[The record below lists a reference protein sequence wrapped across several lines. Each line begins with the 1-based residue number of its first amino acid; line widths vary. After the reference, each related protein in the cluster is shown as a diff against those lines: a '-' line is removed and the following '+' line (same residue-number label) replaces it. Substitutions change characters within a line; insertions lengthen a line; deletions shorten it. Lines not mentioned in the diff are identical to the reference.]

1 MSVPILSPAGILRL
15 ASVSSPIINISAGN
29 RREFILCSPDAI
41 RAVLLEEAQR
51 VTRPSKIF
59 YWRQLMESIR
69 EEGLPLALRSL
80 KNDHVQS
87 LDPGLPAASIYSSD
101 GNHHTIDERK
111 LNLAVLS
118 LMLSGY
124 GAPIPPASLELFM
137 TASDRVE
144 WYKSELNDNR
154 TPGLPD
160 RIFFAQAVTDQRQF
174 ALDMYK
180 QIGRDLPAGLTDPE
194 LYSRFKEE
202 VDSLIGII
210 HFSCK
215 NISNAIGW
223 IISNLAAFEDAF
235 CRNYGQSSE
244 KTDDPNSQTNGYL
257 YAVILESLRLFPPNW
272 LFHRTAMNNF
282 SLCGHHF
289 IAGDLLHISPL
300 LTHRV
305 PECWEFPDTYQP
317 ARFMAGGKVDPWA
330 FIPFGRSFT
339 KCPGTNL
346 SFRIIRAFV
355 EKILSENIVSGR
367 GHFVPVLRNTISLN
381 PFPLHNVLLEK
392 RSALVP
398 A

>member
-1 MSVPILSPAGILRL
+1 MSAPILSPAGILRL
-15 ASVSSPIINISAGN
+15 ASGSSPVIDISAGN
-29 RREFILCSPDAI
+29 RREFILCSPDAV
-41 RAVLLEEAQR
+41 RAVLLEQAQR

-69 EEGLPLALRSL
+69 EEGLPLTLRSL
-80 KNDHVQS
+80 KQDHVQS
-87 LDPGLPAASIYSSD
+87 LDPGLLTANIYSD
-101 GNHHTIDERK
+101 EGDHRIDERN

-118 LMLSGY
+118 IMLSEY
-124 GAPIPPASLELFM
+124 GAAIPHSAMEQFM
-137 TASDRVE
+137 TACDKVE
-144 WYKSELNDNR
+144 QYKSEINDNR
-154 TPGLPD
+154 TPGLPE
-160 RIFFAQAVTDQRQF
+160 RIFFAQAVTEQRQF

-180 QIGRDLPAGLTDPE
+180 QIGRDLPAGVTDSE
-194 LYSRFKEE
+194 LYSRYKEE

-223 IISNLAAFEDAF
+223 TICNLAAHEEAF
-235 CRNYGQSSE
+235 CREAGRWPDKPEQA
-244 KTDDPNSQTNGYL
+244 KSQTHGYL

-272 LFHRTAMNNF
+272 LFHRSALENF
-282 SLCGHHF
+282 SLCGQSF
-289 IAGDLLHISPL
+289 QAGDLLHISPL
-300 LTHRV
+300 LTHRF
-305 PECWEFPDTYQP
+305 PPCWEQPDSFQP
-317 ARFMAGGKVDPWA
+317 ARFLPGGKIDPWA

-355 EKILSENIVSGR
+355 EKILSENFVSAR
-367 GHFVPVLRNTISLN
+367 GHFVPALRNTISLN
-381 PFPLHNVLLEK
+381 PFPLHTVLLEK